1 VKRSHLDFAIASC
14 PAQAR
19 HLATAYHKGG
29 SMDWPSFSQSLANGI
44 LIAGLYAA
52 VTLGLT
58 LVLGVMGIV
67 NFAHGE
73 LVMLGAYSTFW
84 LFTLLGIDP
93 LLSLAMSGILLFFVG
108 ISIYRFTIRP
118 IMKDSPLNQLLLTLG
133 LSIFFQNLAM
143 ILWKTDSRTVITA
156 YSGMSL
162 HLEIINIGLTRLI
175 TFLIS
180 VVLTILLV
188 LFLYKAKPGRAMRAV
203 SENNTASWLIGINV
217 ERTYLLAFG
226 VAAALAGAAGAL
238 VSMVMYTFPMV
249 GFKLSLKAFCI
260 LVLGGLGNIPG
271 TLLGSLI
278 LGLTES
284 FVGTYVPEGSG
295 WAEGISF
302 MLLMVILLVKP
313 TGLAGTRRE

>member
-1 VKRSHLDFAIASC
+1 
-14 PAQAR
+14 
-19 HLATAYHKGG
+19 
-29 SMDWPSFSQSLANGI
+29 MDWPSFFQSIANGI

-73 LVMLGAYSTFW
+73 LVMLGAYSSFW

-93 LLSLAMSGILLFFVG
+93 MLSIAMSGLILFFIG
-108 ISIYRFTIRP
+108 LPIYRFTIRP
-118 IMKDSPLNQLLLTLG
+118 ILKDPPLNQLLLTLG
-133 LSIFFQNLAM
+133 ISIFLQNLAM
-143 ILWKTDSRTVITA
+143 ILWKTDSRSVITS

-162 HLEIINIGLTRLI
+162 HLGMVHIGLSRLI
-175 TFLIS
+175 TFLIA
-180 VVLTILLV
+180 VVLTVFLV
-188 LFLYKAKPGRAMRAV
+188 FFLYKARPGRAMRAV

-217 ERTYLLAFG
+217 QKTYLLAFG
-226 VAAALAGAAGAL
+226 VASGLAGASGAL
-238 VSMVMYTFPMV
+238 VSTIMYTFPMV

-260 LVLGGLGNIPG
+260 LILGGLGNIPG
-271 TLLGSLI
+271 ALFGSLI

-302 MLLMVILLVKP
+302 ILIMIILIIKP

>member
-1 VKRSHLDFAIASC
+1 MEWADFL
-14 PAQAR
+14 Q
-19 HLATAYHKGG
+19 
-29 SMDWPSFSQSLANGI
+29 SFANGL

-73 LVMLGAYSTFW
+73 MVMLGAYNTFW
-84 LFTLLGIDP
+84 LFSLLGVDP
-93 LLSLAMSGILLFFVG
+93 LLAIALSGLLLFFIG
-108 ISIYRFTIRP
+108 LFIYRFTIRP
-118 IMKDSPLNQLLLTLG
+118 ILNDPPLNQLLLTLG
-133 LSIFFQNLAM
+133 ISIFLQNLAM
-143 ILWKTDSRTVITA
+143 IFWKTDSRSVVTA

-162 HLEIINIGLTRLI
+162 SLGAVHVGLTRLL
-175 TFLIS
+175 TFLIA
-180 VVLTILLV
+180 VGLTLFLL
-188 LFLYKAKPGRAMRAV
+188 LFLYKARPGKAMRAV

-217 ERTYLLAFG
+217 QKTYLLAFG
-226 VAAALAGAAGAL
+226 VACALAGAAGAL
-238 VSMVMYTFPMV
+238 VSTVMYTYPMV

-271 TLLGSLI
+271 ALFGSLI

-302 MLLMVILLVKP
+302 ILIMIILIIKP
-313 TGLAGTRRE
+313 TGLVGTRRE

>member
-1 VKRSHLDFAIASC
+1 
-14 PAQAR
+14 
-19 HLATAYHKGG
+19 
-29 SMDWPSFSQSLANGI
+29 MDWPSFFQSLANGI

-73 LVMLGAYSTFW
+73 LVMLGAYNTYW
-84 LFTLLGIDP
+84 LFALLGIDP
-93 LLSLAMSGILLFFVG
+93 LLSLAMSGLLLFFIG
-108 ISIYRFTIRP
+108 IGIYRFTIRP
-118 IMKDSPLNQLLLTLG
+118 ILKDPPLNQLLLTLG
-133 LSIFFQNLAM
+133 ISIFFQNLAM
-143 ILWKTDSRTVITA
+143 ILWKTDSRSVMTS

-162 HLEIINIGLTRLI
+162 HLGIVHIGFTRLI
-175 TFLIS
+175 TFLIA
-180 VVLTILLV
+180 VLLTILLV
-188 LFLYKAKPGRAMRAV
+188 LFLHKARPGRAMRAV

-217 ERTYLLAFG
+217 QRTYLLAFG
-226 VAAALAGAAGAL
+226 VASALAGASGAL
-238 VSMVMYTFPMV
+238 VSTVMYTFPMV

-271 TLLGSLI
+271 ALFGSLI

-302 MLLMVILLVKP
+302 ILLIIILLIKP

>member
-1 VKRSHLDFAIASC
+1 MIGPCPVASRIMEWADFL
-14 PAQAR
+14 Q
-19 HLATAYHKGG
+19 
-29 SMDWPSFSQSLANGI
+29 SFANGL

-73 LVMLGAYSTFW
+73 MVMLGAYNTFW

-93 LLSLAMSGILLFFVG
+93 LLSIALSGLLLFFIG
-108 ISIYRFTIRP
+108 LLIYRFTIRP
-118 IMKDSPLNQLLLTLG
+118 ILNDPPINQLLLTLG
-133 LSIFFQNLAM
+133 ISIFLQNLAM
-143 ILWKTDSRTVITA
+143 ILWKTDSRSVITS

-162 HLEIINIGLTRLI
+162 SLGAVNVGMTRLL
-175 TFLIS
+175 TFLIA
-180 VVLTILLV
+180 VGLTLFLLF
-188 LFLYKAKPGRAMRAV
+188 FLYKARPGKAMRAV

-217 ERTYLLAFG
+217 QKTYLLAFG
-226 VAAALAGAAGAL
+226 VACALAGASGAL
-238 VSMVMYTFPMV
+238 VSTIMYTYPMV

-271 TLLGSLI
+271 ALFGSLI

-284 FVGTYVPEGSG
+284 FVGTYVPQGSG

-302 MLLMVILLVKP
+302 ILIMVILIIKP
-313 TGLAGTRRE
+313 TGLVGTRRE

>member
-1 VKRSHLDFAIASC
+1 
-14 PAQAR
+14 
-19 HLATAYHKGG
+19 
-29 SMDWPSFSQSLANGI
+29 MDWPSFFQSLANGI

-73 LVMLGAYSTFW
+73 LVMLGAYNTFW
-84 LFTLLGIDP
+84 LFALLGIDP
-93 LLSLAMSGILLFFVG
+93 LLSLAMSGLLLFFIG
-108 ISIYRFTIRP
+108 IGIYRFTIRP
-118 IMKDSPLNQLLLTLG
+118 ILKDPPLNQLLLTLG
-133 LSIFFQNLAM
+133 ISIFFQNLAM
-143 ILWKTDSRTVITA
+143 ILWKTDSRSVITS

-162 HLEIINIGLTRLI
+162 HLGVVHIGFTRLV
-175 TFLIS
+175 TFLIA
-180 VVLTILLV
+180 VGLTILLV
-188 LFLYKAKPGRAMRAV
+188 LFLHKTRPGRAMRAV
-203 SENNTASWLIGINV
+203 SENNTASWLVGINV
-217 ERTYLLAFG
+217 QRTYLLAFG
-226 VAAALAGAAGAL
+226 VASALAGASGAL
-238 VSMVMYTFPMV
+238 VSTVMYTFPMV

-271 TLLGSLI
+271 ALFGSLI

-284 FVGTYVPEGSG
+284 LVGTYVPEGSG

-302 MLLMVILLVKP
+302 ILLIIILLIKP

>member
-1 VKRSHLDFAIASC
+1 
-14 PAQAR
+14 
-19 HLATAYHKGG
+19 
-29 SMDWPSFSQSLANGI
+29 MDWPSFFQSLANGI

-73 LVMLGAYSTFW
+73 LVMLGAYNTFW
-84 LFTLLGIDP
+84 LFALFGVDP
-93 LLSLAMSGILLFFVG
+93 LLSLAMSGVLLFFIG
-108 ISIYRFTIRP
+108 IGIYRFTIRP
-118 IMKDSPLNQLLLTLG
+118 ILKDPPLNQLLLTLG
-133 LSIFFQNLAM
+133 ISIFFQNLAM
-143 ILWKTDSRTVITA
+143 ILWKTDSRSVMTS

-162 HLEIINIGLTRLI
+162 HLGIVHIGLTRLI
-175 TFLIS
+175 TFLIA
-180 VVLTILLV
+180 VALTILLV
-188 LFLYKAKPGRAMRAV
+188 LFLYKARPGRAMRAV

-217 ERTYLLAFG
+217 QRTYLLAFG
-226 VAAALAGAAGAL
+226 VASALAGASGAL
-238 VSMVMYTFPMV
+238 VSTVMYTFPMV

-271 TLLGSLI
+271 ALFGSLI

-295 WAEGISF
+295 WADGISF
-302 MLLMVILLVKP
+302 ILLIIILIIKP

>member
-1 VKRSHLDFAIASC
+1 
-14 PAQAR
+14 
-19 HLATAYHKGG
+19 
-29 SMDWPSFSQSLANGI
+29 MDWPSFFQSLANGI

-73 LVMLGAYSTFW
+73 LVMLGAYTTFW
-84 LFTLLGIDP
+84 LFALLGIDP
-93 LLSLAMSGILLFFVG
+93 LLSLAMNGILLFFIG
-108 ISIYRFTIRP
+108 IGIYRFTIRP
-118 IMKDSPLNQLLLTLG
+118 ILKDPPLNQLLLTLG
-133 LSIFFQNLAM
+133 ISIFFQNLAM
-143 ILWKTDSRTVITA
+143 ILWKTDSRSVITS

-162 HLEIINIGLTRLI
+162 HLGIVHIGFTRLI
-175 TFLIS
+175 TFLIA
-180 VVLTILLV
+180 VLLTILLV
-188 LFLYKAKPGRAMRAV
+188 LFLHKTRPGRAMRAV
-203 SENNTASWLIGINV
+203 SENNTASCLIGINV
-217 ERTYLLAFG
+217 QRTYLLAFG
-226 VAAALAGAAGAL
+226 VASALAGASGAL
-238 VSMVMYTFPMV
+238 VSTVMYTFPMV

-271 TLLGSLI
+271 ALFGSLI

-302 MLLMVILLVKP
+302 ILLIIILLIKP

>member
-1 VKRSHLDFAIASC
+1 MEWADFL
-14 PAQAR
+14 Q
-19 HLATAYHKGG
+19 
-29 SMDWPSFSQSLANGI
+29 SFANGL

-73 LVMLGAYSTFW
+73 MVMLGAYNTFW

-93 LLSLAMSGILLFFVG
+93 LLSIALSGILLFFIG
-108 ISIYRFTIRP
+108 LFIFRFTIRP
-118 IMKDSPLNQLLLTLG
+118 ILSDPPLNQLLLTLG
-133 LSIFFQNLAM
+133 ISIFLQNLAM
-143 ILWKTDSRTVITA
+143 ILWKTDSRSVITS

-162 HLEIINIGLTRLI
+162 SLGVVHVGMTRLL
-175 TFLIS
+175 TFLIA
-180 VVLTILLV
+180 VGLTLFLLF
-188 LFLYKAKPGRAMRAV
+188 FLYKARPGKAMRAV

-217 ERTYLLAFG
+217 QKTYLLAFG
-226 VAAALAGAAGAL
+226 VACALAGASGAL
-238 VSMVMYTFPMV
+238 VSTIMYTYPMV

-271 TLLGSLI
+271 ALFGSLI

-302 MLLMVILLVKP
+302 ILIMVILIIKP
-313 TGLAGTRRE
+313 TGLVGTRRE

>member
-1 VKRSHLDFAIASC
+1 MIDPCPVASRIMEWADFL
-14 PAQAR
+14 Q
-19 HLATAYHKGG
+19 
-29 SMDWPSFSQSLANGI
+29 SFANGL

-73 LVMLGAYSTFW
+73 MVMLGAYNTFW

-93 LLSLAMSGILLFFVG
+93 LLSIALSGLLLFFIG
-108 ISIYRFTIRP
+108 LLIYRFTIRP
-118 IMKDSPLNQLLLTLG
+118 ILNDPPINQLLLTLG
-133 LSIFFQNLAM
+133 ISIFLQNLAM
-143 ILWKTDSRTVITA
+143 ILWKTDSRSVITS

-162 HLEIINIGLTRLI
+162 SLGAVNVGMARLL
-175 TFLIS
+175 TFLIA
-180 VVLTILLV
+180 VGLTLFLLF
-188 LFLYKAKPGRAMRAV
+188 FLYKARPGKAMRAV

-217 ERTYLLAFG
+217 QKTYLLAFG
-226 VAAALAGAAGAL
+226 VACALAGASGAL
-238 VSMVMYTFPMV
+238 VSTIMYTYPMV

-271 TLLGSLI
+271 ALFGSLI

-284 FVGTYVPEGSG
+284 FVGTYVPQGSG

-302 MLLMVILLVKP
+302 ILIMVILIIKP
-313 TGLAGTRRE
+313 TGLVGTRRE

>member
-1 VKRSHLDFAIASC
+1 
-14 PAQAR
+14 
-19 HLATAYHKGG
+19 
-29 SMDWPSFSQSLANGI
+29 MDWPSLLQSIANGI

-73 LVMLGAYSTFW
+73 LVMLGAYNTFW
-84 LFTLLGIDP
+84 LFSLLGIDP
-93 LLSLAMSGILLFFVG
+93 LLSIALSGLLLFFIG
-108 ISIYRFTIRP
+108 LFFYRFTIRP
-118 IMKDSPLNQLLLTLG
+118 ILKDPPLNQLLLTLG
-133 LSIFFQNLAM
+133 ISIFLQNLAM
-143 ILWKTDSRTVITA
+143 IMWKSDSRAVMTA

-162 HLEIINIGLTRLI
+162 HLGLVHVGLTRLL
-175 TFLIS
+175 TFFMA
-180 VVLTILLV
+180 VGLTIFLV
-188 LFLYKAKPGRAMRAV
+188 LFLYKARPGKAMRAV

-217 ERTYLLAFG
+217 QKTYLLAFG
-226 VAAALAGAAGAL
+226 VASALAGASGAL
-238 VSMVMYTFPMV
+238 VSTIMYTYPMV

-260 LVLGGLGNIPG
+260 LILGGLGNIPG
-271 TLLGSLI
+271 ALFGSLI

-302 MLLMVILLVKP
+302 MLIILILLIKP

>member
-1 VKRSHLDFAIASC
+1 
-14 PAQAR
+14 
-19 HLATAYHKGG
+19 
-29 SMDWPSFSQSLANGI
+29 MDWPSLFQSIANGI

-93 LLSLAMSGILLFFVG
+93 MLSIAMSGLILFFIG
-108 ISIYRFTIRP
+108 LPIYRFTIRP
-118 IMKDSPLNQLLLTLG
+118 ILKDPPLNQLLLTLG
-133 LSIFFQNLAM
+133 ISIFLQNLAM
-143 ILWKTDSRTVITA
+143 ILWKTDSRSVITS

-162 HLEIINIGLTRLI
+162 HLEMVHIGLTRLI
-175 TFLIS
+175 TFLIA
-180 VVLTILLV
+180 VVLTVFLV
-188 LFLYKAKPGRAMRAV
+188 LFLYKARPGRAMRAV

-217 ERTYLLAFG
+217 QKTYLLAFG
-226 VAAALAGAAGAL
+226 VASGLAGASGAL
-238 VSMVMYTFPMV
+238 VSTIMYTFPMV

-260 LVLGGLGNIPG
+260 LILGGLGNIPG
-271 TLLGSLI
+271 ALFGSLI

-284 FVGTYVPEGSG
+284 FIGTYVPEGSG

-302 MLLMVILLVKP
+302 MLIMIILIIKP

>member
-1 VKRSHLDFAIASC
+1 
-14 PAQAR
+14 
-19 HLATAYHKGG
+19 
-29 SMDWPSFSQSLANGI
+29 MDWPSFFQSLANGI

-73 LVMLGAYSTFW
+73 LVMLGAYNTFW
-84 LFTLLGIDP
+84 LFALLGIDP
-93 LLSLAMSGILLFFVG
+93 LLSLAMSGLLLFFIG
-108 ISIYRFTIRP
+108 IGIYRFTIRP
-118 IMKDSPLNQLLLTLG
+118 ILKDPPLNQLLLTLG
-133 LSIFFQNLAM
+133 ISIFFQNLAM
-143 ILWKTDSRTVITA
+143 ILWKTDSRSVMTS

-162 HLEIINIGLTRLI
+162 HLGIVHIGFTRLI
-175 TFLIS
+175 TFLIA
-180 VVLTILLV
+180 VLLTILLV
-188 LFLYKAKPGRAMRAV
+188 LFLHKARPGRAMRAV

-217 ERTYLLAFG
+217 QRTYLLAFG
-226 VAAALAGAAGAL
+226 VASALAGASSAL
-238 VSMVMYTFPMV
+238 VSTVMYTFPMV

-271 TLLGSLI
+271 ALFGSLI

-302 MLLMVILLVKP
+302 ILLIIILLIKP

>member
-1 VKRSHLDFAIASC
+1 
-14 PAQAR
+14 
-19 HLATAYHKGG
+19 
-29 SMDWPSFSQSLANGI
+29 MDWPSFFQSLANGI

-73 LVMLGAYSTFW
+73 LVMLGAYNTFW
-84 LFTLLGIDP
+84 LFALFGIDP
-93 LLSLAMSGILLFFVG
+93 LLSLAISGVLLFFIG
-108 ISIYRFTIRP
+108 IGIYRFTIRP
-118 IMKDSPLNQLLLTLG
+118 ILKDPPLNQLLLTLG
-133 LSIFFQNLAM
+133 ISIFLQNLAM
-143 ILWKTDSRTVITA
+143 ILWKTDSRSVVTS
-156 YSGMSL
+156 YSGNSL
-162 HLEIINIGLTRLI
+162 HLGIVHIGFTRSM
-175 TFLIS
+175 TFLMA
-180 VVLTILLV
+180 VALTILLV
-188 LFLYKAKPGRAMRAV
+188 LFLYKMRPGRAMRAV

-217 ERTYLLAFG
+217 QRTYLLAFG
-226 VAAALAGAAGAL
+226 VASALAGVSGAM
-238 VSMVMYTFPMV
+238 VSTIMYTFPMV

-302 MLLMVILLVKP
+302 ILLIIILIIKP

>member
-1 VKRSHLDFAIASC
+1 
-14 PAQAR
+14 
-19 HLATAYHKGG
+19 
-29 SMDWPSFSQSLANGI
+29 MDWPSFFQSLANGI

-73 LVMLGAYSTFW
+73 LVMLGAYNTFW
-84 LFTLLGIDP
+84 LFALFGVDP
-93 LLSLAMSGILLFFVG
+93 LLSLAMSGVLLFFIG
-108 ISIYRFTIRP
+108 IGIYRFTIRP
-118 IMKDSPLNQLLLTLG
+118 ILKDPPLNQLLLTLG
-133 LSIFFQNLAM
+133 ISIFFQNLTM
-143 ILWKTDSRTVITA
+143 ILWKTDSRSVMTS

-162 HLEIINIGLTRLI
+162 HLGIVHIGLTRLI
-175 TFLIS
+175 TFLIA
-180 VVLTILLV
+180 VALTILLV
-188 LFLYKAKPGRAMRAV
+188 LFLYKARPGRAMRAV

-217 ERTYLLAFG
+217 QRTYLLAFG
-226 VAAALAGAAGAL
+226 VASALAGASGAL
-238 VSMVMYTFPMV
+238 VSTVMYTFPMV

-271 TLLGSLI
+271 ALFGSLI

-295 WAEGISF
+295 WADGISF
-302 MLLMVILLVKP
+302 ILLIIILIIKP

>member
-1 VKRSHLDFAIASC
+1 
-14 PAQAR
+14 
-19 HLATAYHKGG
+19 
-29 SMDWPSFSQSLANGI
+29 MDWPSFFQSLANGI

-73 LVMLGAYSTFW
+73 LVMLGAYNTFW
-84 LFTLLGIDP
+84 LFALFGVDP
-93 LLSLAMSGILLFFVG
+93 LLSLAMSGVLLFFIG
-108 ISIYRFTIRP
+108 IGIYRFTIRP
-118 IMKDSPLNQLLLTLG
+118 ILKDPPLNQLLLTLG
-133 LSIFFQNLAM
+133 ISIFFQNLAM
-143 ILWKTDSRTVITA
+143 ILWKTDSRSVMTS

-162 HLEIINIGLTRLI
+162 HLGIVHIGLTRLI
-175 TFLIS
+175 TFLIA
-180 VVLTILLV
+180 VALTILLV
-188 LFLYKAKPGRAMRAV
+188 LFLHKARPGRAMRAV

-217 ERTYLLAFG
+217 QRTYLLAFG
-226 VAAALAGAAGAL
+226 VASALAGASGAM
-238 VSMVMYTFPMV
+238 VSTIMYTFPMV

-271 TLLGSLI
+271 ALFGSLI

-302 MLLMVILLVKP
+302 ILLIIILIIKP

>member
-1 VKRSHLDFAIASC
+1 
-14 PAQAR
+14 
-19 HLATAYHKGG
+19 
-29 SMDWPSFSQSLANGI
+29 
-44 LIAGLYAA
+44 
-52 VTLGLT
+52 
-58 LVLGVMGIV
+58 MGIV

-93 LLSLAMSGILLFFVG
+93 MLSIAMSGLILFFIG
-108 ISIYRFTIRP
+108 LPIYRFTIRP
-118 IMKDSPLNQLLLTLG
+118 ILKDPPLNQLLLTLG
-133 LSIFFQNLAM
+133 ISIFLQNLAM
-143 ILWKTDSRTVITA
+143 ILWKTDSRSVITS

-162 HLEIINIGLTRLI
+162 HLEMVHIGLTRLI
-175 TFLIS
+175 TFLIA
-180 VVLTILLV
+180 VVLTVFLV
-188 LFLYKAKPGRAMRAV
+188 FFLHKARPGRAMRAV

-217 ERTYLLAFG
+217 QKTYLLAFG
-226 VAAALAGAAGAL
+226 VASGLAGASGAL
-238 VSMVMYTFPMV
+238 VSTIMYTFPMV

-260 LVLGGLGNIPG
+260 LILGGLGNIPG
-271 TLLGSLI
+271 ALFGSLI

-302 MLLMVILLVKP
+302 ILIMVILIIKP

>member
-1 VKRSHLDFAIASC
+1 
-14 PAQAR
+14 
-19 HLATAYHKGG
+19 
-29 SMDWPSFSQSLANGI
+29 MDWPSLFQCIANGI
-44 LIAGLYAA
+44 LIAGLYAS

-93 LLSLAMSGILLFFVG
+93 MLSIAMSGLILFFIG
-108 ISIYRFTIRP
+108 LCIYRFTIRP
-118 IMKDSPLNQLLLTLG
+118 ILKDPPLNQLLLTLG
-133 LSIFFQNLAM
+133 ISIFLQNLAM
-143 ILWKTDSRTVITA
+143 ILWKTDSRSVITS

-162 HLEIINIGLTRLI
+162 HLGMVHVGLTRLI
-175 TFLIS
+175 TFLIA
-180 VVLTILLV
+180 VVLTVFLV
-188 LFLYKAKPGRAMRAV
+188 LFLYKARPGRAMRAV
-203 SENNTASWLIGINV
+203 SENNTASWLIGVNV
-217 ERTYLLAFG
+217 QKTYMLAFG
-226 VAAALAGAAGAL
+226 VAAAIAGASGAL
-238 VSMVMYTFPMV
+238 VSTIMYTFPMV
-249 GFKLSLKAFCI
+249 GFKLGLKAFCI
-260 LVLGGLGNIPG
+260 LILGGLGNIPG
-271 TLLGSLI
+271 ALFGSLI

-302 MLLMVILLVKP
+302 MLIMIILIIKP

>member
-1 VKRSHLDFAIASC
+1 MREDNGEQLI
-14 PAQAR
+14 
-19 HLATAYHKGG
+19 
-29 SMDWPSFSQSLANGI
+29 MDWPSFFQSLANGL

-73 LVMLGAYSTFW
+73 LVMLGAYNTYW
-84 LFTLLGIDP
+84 LFTLMGIDP
-93 LLSLAMSGILLFFVG
+93 LLSIGMSGLLLFFVG
-108 ISIYRFTIRP
+108 LFIYRFAIRP
-118 IMKDSPLNQLLLTLG
+118 ILKDPPLNQLLLTLG
-133 LSIFFQNLAM
+133 ISIFLQNMAM
-143 ILWKTDSRTVITA
+143 IFWKTDSRSVITS

-162 HLEIINIGLTRLI
+162 HLGIVHIGFTRLI
-175 TFLIS
+175 TFLIA
-180 VVLTILLV
+180 VILTILLV
-188 LFLYKAKPGRAMRAV
+188 LFLYKARAGRAMRAV

-217 ERTYLLAFG
+217 QKTYLLAFG
-226 VAAALAGAAGAL
+226 VASALAGASGAL
-238 VSMVMYTFPMV
+238 ISTIMYTFPMV

-260 LVLGGLGNIPG
+260 LILGGLGNIPG
-271 TLLGSLI
+271 ALFGSLI

-302 MLLMVILLVKP
+302 MLIIVVLLIKP

>member
-1 VKRSHLDFAIASC
+1 
-14 PAQAR
+14 
-19 HLATAYHKGG
+19 
-29 SMDWPSFSQSLANGI
+29 MDWPSFFQSLANGI

-73 LVMLGAYSTFW
+73 LVMLGAYNTFW
-84 LFTLLGIDP
+84 LFALFGIDP
-93 LLSLAMSGILLFFVG
+93 LLSLAMSGLLLFFIG
-108 ISIYRFTIRP
+108 IGIYRFTIRP
-118 IMKDSPLNQLLLTLG
+118 ILKDPPLNQLLLTLG
-133 LSIFFQNLAM
+133 ISIFFQNLAM
-143 ILWKTDSRTVITA
+143 ILWKTDSRSVMTS

-162 HLEIINIGLTRLI
+162 HLGIVHIGFTRLI
-175 TFLIS
+175 TFLIA
-180 VVLTILLV
+180 VLLTVLLV
-188 LFLYKAKPGRAMRAV
+188 LFLHKARPGRAMRAV
-203 SENNTASWLIGINV
+203 SENNTGSWLIGINV
-217 ERTYLLAFG
+217 QRTYLLAFG
-226 VAAALAGAAGAL
+226 VASALAGASGAL
-238 VSMVMYTFPMV
+238 VSTVMYTFPMV

-271 TLLGSLI
+271 ALFGSLI

-302 MLLMVILLVKP
+302 ILLIIILLIKP

>member
-1 VKRSHLDFAIASC
+1 
-14 PAQAR
+14 
-19 HLATAYHKGG
+19 
-29 SMDWPSFSQSLANGI
+29 MDWASFFQSIANGI
-44 LIAGLYAA
+44 LIAGLYAS

-73 LVMLGAYSTFW
+73 LVMLGAYNAFW
-84 LFTLLGIDP
+84 LYALLGVDP
-93 LLSLAMSGILLFFVG
+93 ILSLALSGVLLFFIG
-108 ISIYRFTIRP
+108 IGMYRFTIQP
-118 IMKDSPLNQLLLTLG
+118 ILKDPPLNQLLLTLG
-133 LSIFFQNLAM
+133 ISILLQNLAM
-143 ILWKTDSRTVITA
+143 ILWKTDSRSIITS

-162 HLEIINIGLTRLI
+162 HLGIVNIGFTRLL
-175 TFLIS
+175 TFLIT
-180 VVLTILLV
+180 VALTVFLV
-188 LFLYKAKPGRAMRAV
+188 LFLYKTRPGSAMRAV

-217 ERTYLLAFG
+217 RKTYLLAFG
-226 VAAALAGAAGAL
+226 VASALAGASGAL
-238 VSMVMYTFPMV
+238 VSTIMYTYPMV

-271 TLLGSLI
+271 ALFGSLI

-284 FVGTYVPEGSG
+284 FVGTYVTEGSG

-302 MLLMVILLVKP
+302 ILIIVILIIKP

>member
-1 VKRSHLDFAIASC
+1 MEWADFL
-14 PAQAR
+14 Q
-19 HLATAYHKGG
+19 
-29 SMDWPSFSQSLANGI
+29 SFANGL

-73 LVMLGAYSTFW
+73 MVMLGAYNTFW

-93 LLSLAMSGILLFFVG
+93 LLSIALSGLLLFFIG
-108 ISIYRFTIRP
+108 LFIYRFTIRP
-118 IMKDSPLNQLLLTLG
+118 ILNDPPLNQLLLTLG
-133 LSIFFQNLAM
+133 ISIFLQNLAM
-143 ILWKTDSRTVITA
+143 IFWKTDSRSVITP
-156 YSGMSL
+156 YSGISL
-162 HLEIINIGLTRLI
+162 SLGEVHVGLTRLL
-175 TFLIS
+175 TFLIA
-180 VVLTILLV
+180 VGLTLLLL
-188 LFLYKAKPGRAMRAV
+188 LFLYKARPGRAMRAV

-217 ERTYLLAFG
+217 QKTYLLAFG
-226 VAAALAGAAGAL
+226 VACALAGAAGAL
-238 VSMVMYTFPMV
+238 VSTVMYTYPMV

-271 TLLGSLI
+271 ALFGSVI

-302 MLLMVILLVKP
+302 ILIMIILIIKP
-313 TGLAGTRRE
+313 TGLVGTRRE

>member
-1 VKRSHLDFAIASC
+1 
-14 PAQAR
+14 
-19 HLATAYHKGG
+19 
-29 SMDWPSFSQSLANGI
+29 MDWPSFFQSLANGI

-73 LVMLGAYSTFW
+73 LVMLGAYNTFW
-84 LFTLLGIDP
+84 LFALFGIDP
-93 LLSLAMSGILLFFVG
+93 LLSLAISGVLLFFIG
-108 ISIYRFTIRP
+108 IGIYRFTIRP
-118 IMKDSPLNQLLLTLG
+118 ILKDPPLNQLLLTLG
-133 LSIFFQNLAM
+133 ISIFLQNLAM
-143 ILWKTDSRTVITA
+143 ILWKTDSRSVVTS
-156 YSGMSL
+156 YSGISL
-162 HLEIINIGLTRLI
+162 HLGIVHIGLTRSM
-175 TFLIS
+175 TFLMA
-180 VVLTILLV
+180 VALTILLV
-188 LFLYKAKPGRAMRAV
+188 LFLYKVRPGRAMRAV

-217 ERTYLLAFG
+217 QRTYLLAFG
-226 VAAALAGAAGAL
+226 VASALAGVSGAM
-238 VSMVMYTFPMV
+238 VSTIMYTFPMV

-302 MLLMVILLVKP
+302 ILLIIILIIKP

>member
-1 VKRSHLDFAIASC
+1 
-14 PAQAR
+14 
-19 HLATAYHKGG
+19 
-29 SMDWPSFSQSLANGI
+29 MDWASFFQSLANGI

-73 LVMLGAYSTFW
+73 LVMLGAYSSFW
-84 LFTLLGIDP
+84 LFTLLRIDP
-93 LLSLAMSGILLFFVG
+93 MLSIAMSGLILFFIG
-108 ISIYRFTIRP
+108 LPIYRFTIRP
-118 IMKDSPLNQLLLTLG
+118 ILKDPPLNQLLLTLG
-133 LSIFFQNLAM
+133 ISIFLQNLAM
-143 ILWKTDSRTVITA
+143 ILWKTDSRSVITS
-156 YSGMSL
+156 YSGTSL
-162 HLEIINIGLTRLI
+162 HLEMVNIGLTRLI
-175 TFLIS
+175 TFLIA
-180 VVLTILLV
+180 VVLTVCLV
-188 LFLYKAKPGRAMRAV
+188 FFLYKARPGRAMRAV

-217 ERTYLLAFG
+217 QKTYLLAFG
-226 VAAALAGAAGAL
+226 VASGLAGASGAL
-238 VSMVMYTFPMV
+238 VSTIMYTFPMV

-260 LVLGGLGNIPG
+260 LILGGLGNIPG
-271 TLLGSLI
+271 ALFGSLI

-302 MLLMVILLVKP
+302 MLIMIILVIKP